1 MGNKNSNAHVQ
12 STFSNS
18 QETVTNLLNE
28 LITEVEMNVDSNTTS
43 SNNVG
48 KVNMVATNKSKIN
61 VELSQDATV
70 RAAQNYMM
78 LIDKIMDSTANTD
91 VKLDAL
97 SSVCQ
102 AVKNDGNILSS
113 PETTASNI
121 KLENKNVNDLTNIQ
135 KLNQDLKFTV
145 ATCAVNNFEGGN
157 FLADNEGEINFKLN
171 QKADA
176 ISNQLVDMITN
187 EKSTLDPQT
196 KQEMKSQ
203 IEADNKAEGRGV
215 LAGAGQELGKTVR
228 GVSGDVKDV
237 VNNATD
243 NIGSGFK
250 TIVFTIVAPIIII
263 VLVIAFI
270 IIYSVTKK
278 GRSEELPPRNYDE
291 DDELLNEGSEMGSD
305 EIGSDEMGSDE
316 MGSESEN

>member
-1 MGNKNSNAHVQ
+1 MGNNKSKAHVQ
-12 STFSNS
+12 STFSHK

-28 LITEVEMNVDSNTTS
+28 LITEIEMSVDSNTTS
-43 SNNVG
+43 SNTVG

-70 RAAQNYMM
+70 RAAQTYMM
-78 LIDKIMDSTANTD
+78 LIDKIMDSSANTD

-113 PETTASNI
+113 PETTDANI
-121 KLENKNVNDLTNIQ
+121 QLENKTENNLTNIQ
-135 KLNQDLKFTV
+135 KLNQDLKFVV

-157 FLADNEGEINFKLN
+157 FLADNEGEINFVLK

-176 ISNQLVDMITN
+176 ISDQLMDMVTN

-203 IEADNKAEGRGV
+203 IDADNKAEGRGV
-215 LAGAGQELGKTVR
+215 LAGAGQELGKTAR
-228 GVSGDVKDV
+228 SISGDVKDA
-237 VNNATD
+237 VNNTTD
-243 NIGSGFK
+243 NVASGFK
-250 TIVFTIVAPIIII
+250 TIVFAIVAPIIII
-263 VLVIAFI
+263 ILVIAFI
-270 IIYSVTKK
+270 IIYSIMKK
-278 GRSEELPPRNYDE
+278 KNSDERPPRYDDYDDE
-291 DDELLNEGSEMGSD
+291 DEEENEE
-305 EIGSDEMGSDE
+305 
-316 MGSESEN
+316 